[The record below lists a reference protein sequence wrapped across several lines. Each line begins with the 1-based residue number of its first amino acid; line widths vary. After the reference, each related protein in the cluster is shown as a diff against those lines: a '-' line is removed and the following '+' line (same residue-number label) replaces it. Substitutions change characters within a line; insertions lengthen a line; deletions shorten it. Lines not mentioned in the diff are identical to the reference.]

1 MITKPVLPVQQATCV
16 AAAAAVAALKTNFLN
31 NQKGF
36 KSEPRS
42 FEIREV
48 VFNQKLRFK
57 KIEKLV
63 EVERPGC

>member
-1 MITKPVLPVQQATCV
+1 MLTKPVLPVQQATCV
-16 AAAAAVAALKTNFLN
+16 AAAAAVATLKTNFLN

-48 VFNQKLRFK
+48 VFQSETEIFK
-57 KIEKLV
+57 NRET
-63 EVERPGC
+63 G

>member
-1 MITKPVLPVQQATCV
+1 MLTKPVLPVQQANCV
-16 AAAAAVAALKTNFLN
+16 AAAAAVAVAVLKTNFLN

-48 VFNQKLRFK
+48 VFQSETEIFK
-57 KIEKLV
+57 NRET
-63 EVERPGC
+63 G